1 MLFKT
6 LCVGTGEIKQF
17 KTNHLTTNHMERRV
31 TYSTSF
37 LLRSSKG
44 NKHEALI
51 YCRIT
56 VDMQRTE
63 FSIKRKIRKDLWDN
77 GQAKKNSEE
86 GKVVNA
92 YIKQVES

>member
-1 MLFKT
+1 
-6 LCVGTGEIKQF
+6 
-17 KTNHLTTNHMERRV
+17 MEKRV

-44 NKHEALI
+44 DKHEALI

-63 FSIKRKIRKDLWDN
+63 FSIKRKIRKELWNN
-77 GQAKKNSEE
+77 GQAKNNSQLAPKLLAIAKSNFENDLMNLVLSE
-86 GKVVNA
+86 D
-92 YIKQVES
+92 